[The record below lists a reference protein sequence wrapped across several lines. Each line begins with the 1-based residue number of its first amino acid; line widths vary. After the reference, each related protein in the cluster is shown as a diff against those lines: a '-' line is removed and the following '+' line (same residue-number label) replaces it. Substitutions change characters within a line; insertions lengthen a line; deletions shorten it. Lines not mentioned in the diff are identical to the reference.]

1 MKLSPGQARIAK
13 QKLEGRLMKM
23 KIEINKIARGEKGQ
37 ALMITLI
44 LLLLGSLIT
53 VPVLAFTSTGLDTGE
68 VYEEDLLELYAA
80 DAGIEDAIQQIIT
93 GAEGLPT
100 ETNPTWSY
108 QLADVNGKQVD
119 ITITYLDDAAYKI
132 TSTAGNTQ
140 ITVFIAPLFGD
151 YGGIL
156 DNVITSQGEYT
167 LQGPTTVDPPEG
179 EEHGPVEN
187 YEGDWPTPEQ
197 LILYYSRDVEGVT
210 PYPSGTLDVD
220 DYAGTGI
227 GPLYRDGTLSIV
239 NSGSAGLTVTLN
251 GTLYI
256 TGNTQIGT
264 TGHDFTLNLNG
275 QTIFVESDDIS
286 GYALQIGTKCNLVGT
301 GCIIAIG
308 SIQFKP
314 NLSSGPSDYLL
325 VMSVLGMT
333 YMQPNGDFYGTLAG
347 SAEVWIQNGSAHWSE
362 PGGGGINFPGEG
374 GEGEEGTEYLIHS
387 WEIGQ
392 P

>member
-1 MKLSPGQARIAK
+1 MEMKKLIKRIV
-13 QKLEGRLMKM
+13 
-23 KIEINKIARGEKGQ
+23 RGEKGQ

-53 VPVLAFTSTGLDTGE
+53 VPVMTFTSTGIDTGE
-68 VYEEDLLELYAA
+68 IYEEDMHELYAA

-93 GAEGLPT
+93 CAEGLPT

-108 QLADVNGKQVD
+108 QISVVNGMQVD
-119 ITITYLDDAAYKI
+119 VTVTYLDNAAYQI

-151 YGGIL
+151 YAGVL
-156 DNVITSQGEYT
+156 ENVITSQGEYT

-187 YEGDWPTPEQ
+187 YDGDWPTPEQ
-197 LILYYSRDVEGVT
+197 LSLFYSRDVEGVD
-210 PYPSGTLDVD
+210 PYPSSTLDVA

-227 GPLYRDGTLSIV
+227 GPLYREGGLEIV

-251 GTLYI
+251 DTLYI
-256 TGNTQIGT
+256 TGNTLIGA
-264 TGHDFTLNLNG
+264 TGHDFTINLNG
-275 QTIFVESDDIS
+275 QTIFVESDDVS
-286 GYALQIGTKCNLVGT
+286 GYALQIGTKCTLTGT
-301 GCIIAIG
+301 GCVIAVG
-308 SIQFKP
+308 NIQFKP
-314 NLSSGPSDYLL
+314 NLSSSPSDYIL
-325 VMSVLGMT
+325 VMSLIGMT

-347 SAEVWIQNGSAHWSE
+347 SSEVWIQNGSANWSE
-362 PGGGGINFPGEG
+362 PGEGGINFPGSG
-374 GEGEEGTEYLIHS
+374 GEGSEGTEYLIHS